1 MLHHAR
7 RVRIDPSLAW
17 GQTPRFSQAIST
29 ALSRAWT
36 LRGQARGRGR
46 STRCSRRVATEQGL
60 MMPGQQQLEAVDTAI
75 FSNSERRENDTLPG
89 RNKWRAPRPPTEV
102 SPSKNGLSRDFESP
116 PSGRRKPGQFLS
128 HRRAVA
134 IRTVAYHAILCGR
147 LSPQTLTLGDGMKP
161 PGQEEASLWR
171 KVHPEYYGHGD
182 SYRLGNRRVE
192 FFTSKNTL
200 RWVRVRARKARL
212 TRAVMVTPHIDL
224 LCFIL
229 MAPKLGRFII
239 WTLTVSAGARPT
251 PCGRAARTY
260 VLRSRRRKAAGGGP
274 ERSR

>member
-1 MLHHAR
+1 M
-7 RVRIDPSLAW
+7 
-17 GQTPRFSQAIST
+17 
-29 ALSRAWT
+29 
-36 LRGQARGRGR
+36 
-46 STRCSRRVATEQGL
+46 RCSRRIATEPGL
-60 MMPGQQQLEAVDTAI
+60 MMSGQQQPEAVDTAM
-75 FSNSERRENDTLPG
+75 FSNSERCDNDTLPG
-89 RNKWRAPRPPTEV
+89 RNKWRGPRLPTEV
-102 SPSKNGLSRDFESP
+102 SASKNGLSRDFESP
-116 PSGRRKPGQFLS
+116 SLGHQKPGHFPSL
-128 HRRAVA
+128 RRTVA

-147 LSPQTLTLGDGMKP
+147 LSPQTLTLGDAMKP
-161 PGQEEASLWR
+161 PSQEEASLWR

-212 TRAVMVTPHIDL
+212 TRAVMVTPYIDL
-224 LCFIL
+224 LCLIL

-251 PCGRAARTY
+251 PRGRAARTY
-260 VLRSRRRKAAGGGP
+260 VLRSRGRKAAGGGP